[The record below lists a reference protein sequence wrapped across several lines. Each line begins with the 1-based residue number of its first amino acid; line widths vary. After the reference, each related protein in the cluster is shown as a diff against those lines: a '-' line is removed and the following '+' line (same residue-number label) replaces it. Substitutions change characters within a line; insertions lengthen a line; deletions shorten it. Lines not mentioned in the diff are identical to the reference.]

1 MLSTELWRHFIP
13 KRMSNRPKPAIFVD
27 RDGTLIEEVDHLSN
41 VDELRLYSYTRE
53 AVRIAKERGYLVI
66 VVTNQSGIGRS
77 YFDEAAMMSIHER
90 IQQQLDGAI
99 DGFYFCPHLPD
110 AGCSCRKPATGMI
123 DAARSDFEID
133 MSGSWIIG
141 DKSLDVLTGVNAGI
155 KSALVLT
162 GYGMGHREKASG
174 HADLIENDLLS
185 AVRAILD
192 VGSGEN

>member
-1 MLSTELWRHFIP
+1 
-13 KRMSNRPKPAIFVD
+13 MSNPTKPAIFVD

-41 VDELRLYSYTRE
+41 VDDLRLYSYTRE
-53 AVRIAKERGYLVI
+53 AVLMAKDHGYLVI

-77 YFDEAAMMSIHER
+77 YFDEAAMSSIHER
-90 IQQQLDGAI
+90 IQLDLDGAI

-110 AGCSCRKPATGMI
+110 AGCDCRKPATGMI
-123 DAARSDFEID
+123 NAAQADFDID

-155 KSALVLT
+155 RSALVLT
-162 GYGMGHREKASG
+162 GYGKGHRERSLG

-185 AVRAILD
+185 AVRAILNER
-192 VGSGEN
+192 SGQS

>member
-1 MLSTELWRHFIP
+1 
-13 KRMSNRPKPAIFVD
+13 MSNRPKPAIFVD

-41 VDELRLYSYTRE
+41 VDDLRLYSYTRE
-53 AVRIAKERGYLVI
+53 ALRIAKEHGYLVI

-77 YFDEAAMMSIHER
+77 FFDEAAMTEIHER
-90 IQQQLDGAI
+90 IQQQLEGAI

-110 AGCSCRKPATGMI
+110 TGCNCRKPATGMI
-123 DAARSDFEID
+123 EAARSDFEID

-155 KSALVLT
+155 RSVLVLT
-162 GYGMGHREKASG
+162 GYGPKHREKASE

-185 AVRAILD
+185 AVRAITD
-192 VGSGEN
+192 AGSGKR

>member
-1 MLSTELWRHFIP
+1 
-13 KRMSNRPKPAIFVD
+13 MSNRPKPAIFVD

-77 YFDEAAMMSIHER
+77 YFDEGAMMSIHEN

-110 AGCSCRKPATGMI
+110 AGCNCRKPATGMI